1 MDQEKNS
8 IGIEFNRIPDFM
20 MNLDVVRED
29 IGEVIKRGGILQGV
43 FFMGIL
49 LSGMNG
55 KIIDDYDRQI
65 DFFKENLEYILL
77 IFGKIMGENVREEA
91 FVKLSEGIMEGGLK
105 GLRRWQ
111 EVE

>member
-1 MDQEKNS
+1 MDQKKGGLRMEYD
-8 IGIEFNRIPDFM
+8 RIPDFM
-20 MNLDVVRED
+20 MSMDVVRED
-29 IGEVIKRGGILQGV
+29 IGEVIKEGGILQGV
-43 FFMGIL
+43 FFVGIL